1 MALHRQNT
9 LNTGAKVDLIGYGTW
24 QSAPGEVGPAVAEA
38 IKIGYRH
45 IDCALVYEN
54 QPEVAEGIKE
64 GLKAVGENR
73 EDLFIV
79 SKLWCNS
86 ARPSDVEADLDL
98 TLSQLDTPYLDCYL
112 IHWPVTFAA
121 GKTLQPIE
129 PGSNPTVR
137 HIDHDAPGIVATWK
151 ELVRIFQETKKVR
164 AIGVSNFTVEQLEK
178 IIDATGV
185 IPAMNQIECH
195 PGLPQP
201 ELFEYCK
208 KKGIVITAYSSSGN
222 NITNKP
228 RISDLPQIVELSEKI
243 GKQPVQV
250 CIAWC
255 AHQGFCVIP
264 KSVTPSRI
272 KANFEDFTLSD
283 QEFEEISAIGHSNSV
298 RGNIPA
304 KYNPPWPVDIFGTEE
319 EKGLKKVW

>member
-201 ELFEYCK
+201 ELFEYF
-208 KKGIVITAYSSSGN
+208 
-222 NITNKP
+222 
-228 RISDLPQIVELSEKI
+228 
-243 GKQPVQV
+243 